1 MGHPVLDV
9 IPSRYPVPKRE
20 LRELRAAYQRGELK
34 PRESQVTEVDL
45 LWAATLVRRA
55 P

>member
-9 IPSRYPVPKRE
+9 IPSRYPVPQ
-20 LRELRAAYQRGELK
+20 RELRAAYLRGELK